1 MKKDFIPRS
10 NSDLYSFIKNFIEQF
25 EKNASRLSL
34 KDSDISEVNRVLK
47 KHLRSY
53 SEMIS
58 LRARSRAATETYN
71 NDKKQSSDLIRRLSK
86 QIKSDV
92 KYKTAIGEG
101 FGIINNYTPVKDFS
115 DLSPVLKTTVSG
127 FEVKIKYKKNNALG
141 ITLYSRR
148 GNENKFSVLATT
160 LSTTYIDKRAKLSGS
175 DPESREYYAYYIVK
189 DNTAGKRSNITRA
202 VIP

>member
-10 NSDLYSFIKNFIEQF
+10 NSNLNSFVKNFIEQL
-25 EKNASRLSL
+25 EMNASKLSIN
-34 KDSDISEVNRVLK
+34 DSDILDANRILK

-71 NDKKQSSDLIRRLSK
+71 FDKKQSSDLIRRLSRK
-86 QIKSDV
+86 IKSDI

-115 DLSPVLKTTVSG
+115 DLSPVLKATVSG

-141 ITLYSRR
+141 ITLYSKR
-148 GNENKFSVLATT
+148 GKESKFTLISTT
-160 LSTTYIDKRAKLSGS
+160 LSNTYIDKRPKLSGS

-189 DNTAGKRSNITRA
+189 DSTAGKRSNITRA